1 MKLAS
6 INPRYRNLQLVDLLG
21 IGLRAPIIF
30 TLLAIGIVGCS
41 SEDRSAEVSSSVDR
55 DGDLSNPPLD
65 PPYLTDLKEGSDEG
79 VAMRFGEPGQ
89 AKTEQDQGN
98 AQDEDPGKT
107 AASNQSDAQ
116 VVADDPATGS
126 SAASTVVDENVGP
139 NKGIIGP
146 EDYKTWAAPDLTLVV
161 TGQQHGYIE
170 PCGCTG
176 LDRQKGGVA
185 RRFTLMKQLRELG
198 WTLMPLDAGNLV
210 RRFGRQAEVKLQ
222 QSVKALKLMGYDA
235 VGFGSDDLRL
245 GVGELL
251 AVAAAEDT
259 PEDTLYA
266 SGNVVVI
273 DPSLMLQSKVVE
285 KGGLK
290 IGVTSILDEKSM
302 EVKPGGDLGIEPAV
316 ESTRKVLA
324 ELNQSKPDFRV
335 LMFFGK
341 EDAARDLA
349 RAVPG
354 FDLIVVGGGGGEP
367 TYQAEQ
373 IEGTETRM
381 ILTGNKAMYAGL
393 VGLYAKG
400 ELKYARVPLTHE
412 FEDAP
417 EMRQLMKEYQEQLKD
432 IGLEGL
438 GLKPIRHS
446 SGEQFV
452 GSEACGKCHTTA
464 YDIWQ
469 GTPHAEATEHIVKPP
484 AERGDVARHFDPECI
499 SCHVTG
505 WNAQEYYPYVSGYL
519 SLDKSPHLTG
529 NGCENC
535 HGPGAGHAAAE
546 AEGATVTDEVKM
558 QLRDLMKLPL
568 SKARDKCMTCH
579 DLDNSPDFHED
590 GAFEDIY
597 WPEVEHYGKD

>member
-6 INPRYRNLQLVDLLG
+6 LRKHRHNLQLVDSLING
-21 IGLRAPIIF
+21 GRVPIIAA
-30 TLLAIGIVGCS
+30 LLAIAVLGCS
-41 SEDRSAEVSSSVDR
+41 SGEPSAGLSSSLDP

-65 PPYLTDLKEGSDEG
+65 PPYLTDLTEGSDEG
-79 VAMRFGEPGQ
+79 VAMRFG
-89 AKTEQDQGN
+89 DQG
-98 AQDEDPGKT
+98 ATERGKDRSRVS
-107 AASNQSDAQ
+107 AESQSDVQA
-116 VVADDPATGS
+116 AATNATS
-126 SAASTVVDENVGP
+126 KSPASTSGDESS
-139 NKGIIGP
+139 KSTQGIIGP
-146 EDYKTWAAPDLTLVV
+146 EDYKTWAVPDLTLVV

-198 WTLMPLDAGNLV
+198 WTLMPVDAGNLV

-259 PEDTLYA
+259 PENTLYT

-290 IGVTSILDEKSM
+290 IGVTSILDEQSM
-302 EVKPGGDLGIEPAV
+302 EVKPGGDLEIEPAV
-316 ESTRKVLA
+316 DSARKLLA
-324 ELNQSKPDFRV
+324 DLNGANPDFKV

-393 VGLYAKG
+393 VGLYSRG

-417 EMRQLMKEYQEQLKD
+417 EMRQLMAEYQEQLKD

-452 GSEACGKCHTTA
+452 GTEACGKCHTTA

-469 GTPHAEATEHIVKPP
+469 GTPHAEATQHIVSPP

-519 SLDKSPHLTG
+519 SLDKTPHLTG

-535 HGPGAGHAAAE
+535 HGPGASHAAAE
-546 AEGATVTDEVKM
+546 AEGSTVTDEVKM
-558 QLRDLMKLPL
+558 QLRDSMKLPL

-579 DLDNSPDFHED
+579 DLDNSPDFHEE

>member
-1 MKLAS
+1 MESLNLAQRS
-6 INPRYRNLQLVDLLG
+6 VLLA
-21 IGLRAPIIF
+21 IA
-30 TLLAIGIVGCS
+30 LLAIGLQGCS
-41 SEDRSAEVSSSVDR
+41 KDDRFSARSSELEG
-55 DGDLSNPPLD
+55 DGDLSNPPLT
-65 PPYLTDLKEGSDEG
+65 PPYLTDLKEGEAEG
-79 VAMRFGEPGQ
+79 VAMRFGE
-89 AKTEQDQGN
+89 A
-98 AQDEDPGKT
+98 AAGK
-107 AASNQSDAQ
+107 AA
-116 VVADDPATGS
+116 PTGS
-126 SAASTVVDENVGP
+126 SPTDSSPTDSDASDSEVVATTPTGKASDAEQVAGDKAASTD
-139 NKGIIGP
+139 GIIGP
-146 EDYKTWAAPDLTLVV
+146 EDYKTWTPPNLTLVV

-185 RRFTLMKQLRELG
+185 RRFTLMKQLRDLG

-251 AVAAAEDT
+251 AVAAAEDK

-285 KGGLK
+285 KGGMRV
-290 IGVTSILDEKSM
+290 GVTSILDEDSM
-302 EVKPGGDLGIEPAV
+302 EVKAGGDLGIEPAI

-324 ELNQSKPDFRV
+324 ELNESNPDFKV

-341 EDAARDLA
+341 EDSARELA

-373 IEGTETRM
+373 IEGTQTRM

-393 VGLYAKG
+393 VGLYPKG

-417 EMRQLMKEYQEQLKD
+417 EMRQLMREYQDQLKD

-446 SGEQFV
+446 SGEQFA
-452 GSEACGKCHTTA
+452 GTEACGKCHTTA

-469 GTPHAEATEHIVKPP
+469 GTPHAEATDHIVSPP

-519 SLDKSPHLTG
+519 SLEKTPHLTG

-535 HGPGAGHAAAE
+535 HGPGASHAAAE
-546 AEGATVTDEVKM
+546 AEGSTVSDAIKL
-558 QLRDLMKLPL
+558 QLRDSMKLPL

>member
-6 INPRYRNLQLVDLLG
+6 LNPRRWNLRLVASLG
-21 IGLRAPIIF
+21 VRLRLAVPVA
-30 TLLAIGIVGCS
+30 LLAISVLGCS
-41 SEDRSAEVSSSVDR
+41 SENRSADVSSSVDL
-55 DGDLSNPPLD
+55 DADLSTPPLD
-65 PPYLTDLKEGSDEG
+65 PPYLTDLDEDGDEG
-79 VAMRFGEPGQ
+79 VSMRFGDPSKPRSQ
-89 AKTEQDQGN
+89 ADQDQGSAEN
-98 AQDEDPGKT
+98 QADATAVAEDT
-107 AASNQSDAQ
+107 AGGAAA
-116 VVADDPATGS
+116 VANEGDGS
-126 SAASTVVDENVGP
+126 PDTIKS
-139 NKGIIGP
+139 IIGP
-146 EDYKTWAAPDLTLVV
+146 EDYKTWDAPDLTLVV

-185 RRFTLMKQLRELG
+185 RRFTLIKQLRELG

-259 PEDTLYA
+259 PENTLYA

-273 DPSLMLQSKVVE
+273 DPSLMLHSKVVE

-290 IGVTSILDEKSM
+290 IGVTSILDEESM
-302 EVKPGGDLGIEPAV
+302 EVEPGGDLGIEPAV

-324 ELNQSKPDFRV
+324 ELNESKPDFKV

-349 RAVPG
+349 KAVPG

-367 TYQAEQ
+367 TYQAEK

-393 VGLYAKG
+393 VGLYSKGSRG

-417 EMRQLMKEYQEQLKD
+417 EMRQLMREYQEQLKD

-452 GSEACGKCHTTA
+452 GTEACGKCHTTA

-469 GTPHAEATEHIVKPP
+469 GTPHAEATDHIVSPP

-519 SLDKSPHLTG
+519 SLDKTPHLTG

-535 HGPGAGHAAAE
+535 HGPGASHAAAE
-546 AEGATVTDEVKM
+546 AEGSTVTDEVKM
-558 QLRDLMKLPL
+558 QLRDSMKLPL

>member
-6 INPRYRNLQLVDLLG
+6 LPACGRNLKLKDSLNLVRMSCLSAG
-21 IGLRAPIIF
+21 IA
-30 TLLAIGIVGCS
+30 LLAIAVAGCS
-41 SEDRSAEVSSSVDR
+41 SEERNAAGSSLRDRE
-55 DGDLSNPPLD
+55 GDLRNLPLE
-65 PPYLTDLKEGSDEG
+65 PPYLTDLKEGNNQG
-79 VAMRFGEPGQ
+79 VQMRLGEPGSQGAAGGQ
-89 AKTEQDQGN
+89 AEDQTPD
-98 AQDEDPGKT
+98 AL
-107 AASNQSDAQ
+107 ASG
-116 VVADDPATGS
+116 TGS
-126 SAASTVVDENVGP
+126 TTGGSATEESAGDGAGAT
-139 NKGIIGP
+139 KGIIGP
-146 EDYKTWAAPDLTLVV
+146 EDYKTWDAPVLTLVV

-185 RRFTLMKQLRELG
+185 RRFTLMKQLRDRG

-235 VGFGSDDLRL
+235 VGFGTDDLRL

-251 AVAAAEDT
+251 AVAAAEDS

-285 KGGLK
+285 KGGMK
-290 IGVTSILDEKSM
+290 VGVTSILDDKAM
-302 EVKPGGDLGIEPAV
+302 EVKVGGDLGIEPVV

-324 ELNQSKPDFRV
+324 ELNEANPDFKV

-341 EDAARDLA
+341 EEAARELA
-349 RAVPG
+349 KAVPG

-367 TYQAEQ
+367 TYQAEL
-373 IEGTETRM
+373 IKGTKTRM

-393 VGLYAKG
+393 VGLYDNG
-400 ELKYARVPLTHE
+400 DLKYARVPLTHE

-417 EMRQLMKEYQEQLKD
+417 EMRQLMREYQEQLKD

-446 SGEQFV
+446 SGEKFV
-452 GSEACGKCHTTA
+452 GTEACGKCHTTA

-469 GTPHAEATEHIVKPP
+469 GTPHAEATDHIVSPP

-505 WNAQEYYPYVSGYL
+505 WNPQEYYPYVSGYL
-519 SLDKSPHLTG
+519 SLDTTAHLTG

-535 HGPGAGHAAAE
+535 HGPGASHAAAE
-546 AEGATVTDEVKM
+546 AEGSTVSEDVKL
-558 QLRDLMKLPL
+558 QLRESMKLPL
-568 SKARDKCMTCH
+568 SKARDKCMECH
-579 DLDNSPDFHED
+579 DLDNSPDFHEE

>member
-6 INPRYRNLQLVDLLG
+6 LRKHRHNLQLVDSLING
-21 IGLRAPIIF
+21 GRVPIIAA
-30 TLLAIGIVGCS
+30 LLAIAVLGCS
-41 SEDRSAEVSSSVDR
+41 SGEPSAGLSSSLDP

-65 PPYLTDLKEGSDEG
+65 PPYLTDLTEGSDEG
-79 VAMRFGEPGQ
+79 VAMRFG
-89 AKTEQDQGN
+89 DQG
-98 AQDEDPGKT
+98 ATERGKDRSRVS
-107 AASNQSDAQ
+107 AESQSDVQA
-116 VVADDPATGS
+116 AATNATAKS
-126 SAASTVVDENVGP
+126 PASTSWDESS
-139 NKGIIGP
+139 KSTQGIISP
-146 EDYKTWAAPDLTLVV
+146 EDYKTWAVPDLTLVV

-198 WTLMPLDAGNLV
+198 WTLMPVDAGNLV

-259 PEDTLYA
+259 PENTLYT

-290 IGVTSILDEKSM
+290 IGVTSILDEQSM
-302 EVKPGGDLGIEPAV
+302 EVKPGGDLEIEPAV
-316 ESTRKVLA
+316 DSARKLLA
-324 ELNQSKPDFRV
+324 DLNGANPDFKV

-393 VGLYAKG
+393 VGLYSRG

-417 EMRQLMKEYQEQLKD
+417 EMRQLMAEYQEQLKD

-452 GSEACGKCHTTA
+452 GTEACGKCHTTA

-469 GTPHAEATEHIVKPP
+469 GTPHAEATQHIVSPP

-519 SLDKSPHLTG
+519 SLDKTPHLTG

-535 HGPGAGHAAAE
+535 HGPGASHAAAE
-546 AEGATVTDEVKM
+546 AEGSTVTDEVKM
-558 QLRDLMKLPL
+558 QLRDSMKLPL

-579 DLDNSPDFHED
+579 DLDNSPDFHEE

>member
-1 MKLAS
+1 MKFAS
-6 INPRYRNLQLVDLLG
+6 LTSHSRSLL
-21 IGLRAPIIF
+21 LESLKVAF
-30 TLLAIGIVGCS
+30 SALLATCVLGCS
-41 SEDRSAEVSSSVDR
+41 SEERSVETPSQLGSE
-55 DGDLSNPPLD
+55 GDLSNPPLK
-65 PPYLTDLKEGSDEG
+65 PPYLTDLVEGKDEG
-79 VAMRFGEPGQ
+79 VAMRFGE
-89 AKTEQDQGN
+89 QGESG
-98 AQDEDPGKT
+98 AET
-107 AASNQSDAQ
+107 AADQIASADQENTSKAPA
-116 VVADDPATGS
+116 VADEPTDGAG
-126 SAASTVVDENVGP
+126 
-139 NKGIIGP
+139 GILGP
-146 EDYKTWAAPDLTLVV
+146 EDYKTWARPDLTLVV

-185 RRFTLMKQLRELG
+185 RRLTLIKQLRELG

-259 PEDTLYA
+259 PEETLYV

-285 KGGLK
+285 KGGMK
-290 IGVTSILDEKSM
+290 IGLTSILDEKTM
-302 EVKPGGDLGIEPAV
+302 DVKPGGDLGIEPMI

-324 ELNQSKPDFRV
+324 ELEQSAPDFKV

-341 EDAARDLA
+341 EDAARELA

-373 IEGTETRM
+373 IQGTETRM

-393 VGLYAKG
+393 VGLYSEG
-400 ELKYARVPLTHE
+400 TLKYARVPLTHE

-452 GSEACGKCHTTA
+452 CTEACGKCHTTA

-469 GTPHAEATEHIVKPP
+469 GTPHAEATEHIVRPP

-519 SLDKSPHLTG
+519 SLDKTPHLTG

-535 HGPGAGHAAAE
+535 HGPGASHAAAE
-546 AEGATVTDEVKM
+546 AEGSSVADEVKL
-558 QLRDLMKLPL
+558 QLRNSMKLPL

>member
-6 INPRYRNLQLVDLLG
+6 LRKHRHNLQLLDSLINGGRV
-21 IGLRAPIIF
+21 PIIAA
-30 TLLAIGIVGCS
+30 LLAIAVLGCS
-41 SEDRSAEVSSSVDR
+41 SGEPSAGLSSSLDP

-65 PPYLTDLKEGSDEG
+65 PPYLTDLTEGSDEG
-79 VAMRFGEPGQ
+79 VAMRFG
-89 AKTEQDQGN
+89 DQG
-98 AQDEDPGKT
+98 ATERGKDRSRVS
-107 AASNQSDAQ
+107 AESQSDVQA
-116 VVADDPATGS
+116 AATNATS
-126 SAASTVVDENVGP
+126 KSPASTSGDESS
-139 NKGIIGP
+139 KSTQGIIGP
-146 EDYKTWAAPDLTLVV
+146 EDYKTWAVPDLTLVV

-198 WTLMPLDAGNLV
+198 WTLMPVDAGNLV

-259 PEDTLYA
+259 PENTLYT

-290 IGVTSILDEKSM
+290 IGVTSILDEQSM
-302 EVKPGGDLGIEPAV
+302 EVKPGGDLEIEPAV
-316 ESTRKVLA
+316 DSARKLLA
-324 ELNQSKPDFRV
+324 DLNGANPDFKV

-393 VGLYAKG
+393 VGLYSRG

-417 EMRQLMKEYQEQLKD
+417 EMRQLMAEYQEQLKD

-452 GSEACGKCHTTA
+452 GTEACGKCHTTA

-469 GTPHAEATEHIVKPP
+469 GTPHAEATQHIVSPP

-519 SLDKSPHLTG
+519 SLDKTPHLTG

-535 HGPGAGHAAAE
+535 HGPGASHAAAE
-546 AEGATVTDEVKM
+546 AEGSTVTDEVKM
-558 QLRDLMKLPL
+558 QLRDSMKLPL

-579 DLDNSPDFHED
+579 DLDNSPDFHEE

>member
-6 INPRYRNLQLVDLLG
+6 LRKHRHNLQLVDSLING
-21 IGLRAPIIF
+21 GRVPIIAA
-30 TLLAIGIVGCS
+30 LLAIAVLGCS
-41 SEDRSAEVSSSVDR
+41 SGEPSAGLSSSLDP

-65 PPYLTDLKEGSDEG
+65 PPYLTDLTEGSDEG
-79 VAMRFGEPGQ
+79 VAMRFG
-89 AKTEQDQGN
+89 DQG
-98 AQDEDPGKT
+98 ATERPKDRSKVSAE
-107 AASNQSDAQ
+107 SQSDVQA
-116 VVADDPATGS
+116 AATNATAKS
-126 SAASTVVDENVGP
+126 PASTSGDESS
-139 NKGIIGP
+139 KSTQGIIGP
-146 EDYKTWAAPDLTLVV
+146 EDYKTWAVPDLTLVV

-198 WTLMPLDAGNLV
+198 WTLMPVDAGNLV

-259 PEDTLYA
+259 PENTLYT

-290 IGVTSILDEKSM
+290 IGVTSILDEQSM
-302 EVKPGGDLGIEPAV
+302 EVKPGGDLEIEPAV
-316 ESTRKVLA
+316 DSARKLLA
-324 ELNQSKPDFRV
+324 DLNGANPDFKV

-393 VGLYAKG
+393 VGLYSRG

-417 EMRQLMKEYQEQLKD
+417 EMRQLMAEYQEQLKD

-452 GSEACGKCHTTA
+452 GTEACGKCHTTA

-469 GTPHAEATEHIVKPP
+469 GTPHAEATQHIVSPP

-519 SLDKSPHLTG
+519 SLDKTPHLTG

-535 HGPGAGHAAAE
+535 HGPGASHAAAE
-546 AEGATVTDEVKM
+546 AEGSTVTDEVKM
-558 QLRDLMKLPL
+558 QLRDSMKLPL

-579 DLDNSPDFHED
+579 DLDNSPDFHEE

>member
-1 MKLAS
+1 MGS
-6 INPRYRNLQLVDLLG
+6 DSDLTDP
-21 IGLRAPIIF
+21 PI
-30 TLLAIGIVGCS
+30 S
-41 SEDRSAEVSSSVDR
+41 
-55 DGDLSNPPLD
+55 
-65 PPYLTDLKEGSDEG
+65 PPYLTDVQPGEDPSI
-79 VAMRFGEPGQ
+79 AMRFGETGSAGEPRSTTGGTP
-89 AKTEQDQGN
+89 AVSE
-98 AQDEDPGKT
+98 T
-107 AASNQSDAQ
+107 AGSNQSGTK
-116 VVADDPATGS
+116 DD
-126 SAASTVVDENVGP
+126 
-139 NKGIIGP
+139 IIGP
-146 EDYKTWAAPDLTLVV
+146 EDYKSWAKPDLTLVV

-185 RRFTLMKQLRELG
+185 RRFTLMKQLRDQG
-198 WTLMPLDAGNLV
+198 WNLLPLDAGNLV

-235 VGFGSDDLRL
+235 VGFGRDDLRL

-251 AVAAAEDT
+251 AVAAAEAS
-259 PEDTLYA
+259 PEETLYV

-273 DPSLMLQSKVVE
+273 DSSLMLQSKVVE
-285 KGGLK
+285 KGGMK
-290 IGVTSILDEKSM
+290 VGITSILDEKSL
-302 EVKPGGDLGIEPAV
+302 EVKAGGDLGVEPVVDSA
-316 ESTRKVLA
+316 KKALA
-324 ELNQSKPDFRV
+324 ELDALTPDFKV
-335 LMFFGK
+335 LLFFGQ
-341 EDAARDLA
+341 EDDASELA

-354 FDLIVVGGGGGEP
+354 FDLMVVAGGGGEP
-367 TYQAEQ
+367 TYQAEL
-373 IEGTETRM
+373 IEGTKTRM
-381 ILTGNKAMYAGL
+381 VLTGNKAMYAGL
-393 VGLYAKG
+393 VGLYAN
-400 ELKYARVPLTHE
+400 EPLKYARVPLTHE

-417 EMRQLMKEYQEQLKD
+417 EMRQLMREYQEQLKD

-452 GSEACGKCHTTA
+452 GTEACGKCHTTA

-469 GTPHAEATEHIVKPP
+469 GTPHAEATEHIVHPP

-519 SLDKSPHLTG
+519 SLEKTPHLTG

-535 HGPGAGHAAAE
+535 HGPGARHAAAE
-546 AEGATVTDEVKM
+546 AEGSNVTDDLRQ
-558 QLRDLMKLPL
+558 QLRDSMKLPL

-579 DLDNSPDFHED
+579 DLDNSPDFHD
-590 GAFEDIY
+590 DDAFEDIY

>member
-6 INPRYRNLQLVDLLG
+6 LNPRCRNLQLVDLLA
-21 IGLRAPIIF
+21 IGLRGPILIA
-30 TLLAIGIVGCS
+30 LLSIGVSGCS
-41 SEDRSAEVSSSVDR
+41 SEDRAEDISPAIGR
-55 DGDLSNPPLD
+55 DGGLSDPPLD

-79 VAMRFGEPGQ
+79 VAMRFGDPGQ
-89 AKTEQDQGN
+89 AKPAQDQRN
-98 AQDEDPGKT
+98 PQDIGT
-107 AASNQSDAQ
+107 AAAVSESD
-116 VVADDPATGS
+116 VP
-126 SAASTVVDENVGP
+126 AASTLVDDDAASG
-139 NKGIIGP
+139 KGIIGP
-146 EDYKTWAAPDLTLVV
+146 EDYKTWTAPDLTLVV

-259 PEDTLYA
+259 PQETLYA

-302 EVKPGGDLGIEPAV
+302 EVEPGGDLGIEPAV

-324 ELNQSKPDFRV
+324 ELNQANPDFKV

-341 EDAARDLA
+341 EDAARELA
-349 RAVPG
+349 KAVPG
-354 FDLIVVGGGGGEP
+354 FDLIVVGGDGGEP

-393 VGLYAKG
+393 VGLYSKG

-484 AERGDVARHFDPECI
+484 AERGDIARHFDPECI

-519 SLDKSPHLTG
+519 SLQKSPHLTG

-535 HGPGAGHAAAE
+535 HGPGASHAAAE
-546 AEGATVTDEVKM
+546 AEGANFTEEMKL
-558 QLRDLMKLPL
+558 QLRESMKLPL

-590 GAFEDIY
+590 DAFEDIY

>member
-1 MKLAS
+1 MKLVTR
-6 INPRYRNLQLVDLLG
+6 NPGRQNLRLVDSLFSG
-21 IGLRAPIIF
+21 VRIPTIVA
-30 TLLAIGIVGCS
+30 LLAIGVLGCS
-41 SEDRSAEVSSSVDR
+41 SEETSVVSSSAVDP
-55 DGDLSNPPLD
+55 DGNLSNPPLD

-79 VAMRFGEPGQ
+79 VAMRFSESGEGTF
-89 AKTEQDQGN
+89 ARDQS
-98 AQDEDPGKT
+98 K
-107 AASNQSDAQ
+107 ASAENKRDAQ
-116 VVADDPATGS
+116 VIATDTTGDS
-126 SAASTVVDENVGP
+126 SNSTEGDESSKP
-139 NKGIIGP
+139 SQGIIGP

-259 PEDTLYA
+259 PESTLYA

-273 DPSLMLQSKVVE
+273 DPSLMLKSKVVE

-290 IGVTSILDEKSM
+290 IGVTSILDEESM
-302 EVKPGGDLGIEPAV
+302 EAKPGGDLGIEPAV
-316 ESTRKVLA
+316 ESAREVLA
-324 ELNQSKPDFRV
+324 DLNEANPDFKV

-381 ILTGNKAMYAGL
+381 VLTGNKAMYAGL
-393 VGLYAKG
+393 VGLYARG

-417 EMRQLMKEYQEQLKD
+417 EMRQLMKEYQEQLQD

-452 GSEACGKCHTTA
+452 GTEACGKCHTTA

-469 GTPHAEATEHIVKPP
+469 GTPHAEATEHIVSPP

-505 WNAQEYYPYVSGYL
+505 WNAQEYYPYVSGYF
-519 SLDKSPHLTG
+519 SLDKTPHLTG

-535 HGPGAGHAAAE
+535 HGPGASHAAAE
-546 AEGATVTDEVKM
+546 AEGSTVTDEVKM

>member
-1 MKLAS
+1 MALA
-6 INPRYRNLQLVDLLG
+6 
-21 IGLRAPIIF
+21 
-30 TLLAIGIVGCS
+30 LLATGILGCS

-55 DGDLSNPPLD
+55 GGDLSNPPLD
-65 PPYLTDLKEGSDEG
+65 PPYLTDLKEGSDDG
-79 VAMRFGEPGQ
+79 VAMRFGEPR
-89 AKTEQDQGN
+89 QGKPAEAQGDN
-98 AQDEDPGKT
+98 APPVH
-107 AASNQSDAQ
+107 QSDSHAAAG
-116 VVADDPATGS
+116 VATGS
-126 SAASTVVDENVGP
+126 PGASTASDESAESP
-139 NKGIIGP
+139 KGIIGP

-185 RRFTLMKQLRELG
+185 RRFTLIKQLRELG

-251 AVAAAEDT
+251 AVAAAEDS
-259 PEDTLYA
+259 PENTLYA

-324 ELNQSKPDFRV
+324 ELNLAKPDFKV

-393 VGLYAKG
+393 VGLYSKG

-519 SLDKSPHLTG
+519 SLEKSPHLTG

-535 HGPGAGHAAAE
+535 HGPGASHAAAE
-546 AEGATVTDEVKM
+546 AEGSTITDELKL
-558 QLRDLMKLPL
+558 QLRDSMKLPL

>member
-6 INPRYRNLQLVDLLG
+6 LFSCGQRSQPSESIKAALLVLIAMCVIGCSPENRTADQSGG
-21 IGLRAPIIF
+21 IGTGSDLTDPPI
-30 TLLAIGIVGCS
+30 A
-41 SEDRSAEVSSSVDR
+41 
-55 DGDLSNPPLD
+55 
-65 PPYLTDLKEGSDEG
+65 PPYLTDLQQGEDQG
-79 VAMRFGEPGQ
+79 VAMRFGETDASGGGTQVQ
-89 AKTEQDQGN
+89 AGSSQQESGATAGT
-98 AQDEDPGKT
+98 GKQ
-107 AASNQSDAQ
+107 AASESEDGDQPDGK
-116 VVADDPATGS
+116 DDG
-126 SAASTVVDENVGP
+126 VF
-139 NKGIIGP
+139 GP
-146 EDYKTWAAPDLTLVV
+146 EDYKTWAKPDLTLVV

-185 RRFTLMKQLRELG
+185 RRFTLIKQLRAEG
-198 WTLMPLDAGNLV
+198 WALLPLDAGNLV

-222 QSVKALKLMGYDA
+222 QSVKALKVMGYDA
-235 VGFGSDDLRL
+235 VGFGRDDLRL

-251 AVAAAEDT
+251 AVAAAEDS
-259 PEDTLYA
+259 PEETLYV

-285 KGGLK
+285 KGGMK
-290 IGVTSILDEKSM
+290 IGVTSVLDEKSL
-302 EVKPGGDLGIEPAV
+302 EVNAGGDLIIEPTVDSAQ
-316 ESTRKVLA
+316 KVLA
-324 ELNQSKPDFRV
+324 ELNESTPDFKV

-341 EDAARDLA
+341 EDDARELA

-354 FDLIVVGGGGGEP
+354 FDLMIVAGGGGEP

-373 IEGTETRM
+373 IEGTKTQM
-381 ILTGNKAMYAGL
+381 VVTGNKAMYAGL
-393 VGLYAKG
+393 VGLYAG
-400 ELKYARVPLTHE
+400 EPLKYARVPLTHE

-417 EMRQLMKEYQEQLKD
+417 EMRQLMKEYQDQLKD

-452 GSEACGKCHTTA
+452 GTEACGKCHTTA

-469 GTPHAEATEHIVKPP
+469 GTPHAEATEHIVHPP

-505 WNAQEYYPYVSGYL
+505 WNAQDYYPYLSGYL
-519 SLDKSPHLTG
+519 SLEKTPHLTG

-535 HGPGAGHAAAE
+535 HGPGASHAAAE
-546 AEGATVTDEVKM
+546 AEGSSVTDEVRQ
-558 QLRDLMKLPL
+558 QLRDSMKLPL

-590 GAFEDIY
+590 DAFEDIY

>member
-6 INPRYRNLQLVDLLG
+6 LRKHRHNLQLVDSLING
-21 IGLRAPIIF
+21 GRVPIIAA
-30 TLLAIGIVGCS
+30 LLAIAVLGCS
-41 SEDRSAEVSSSVDR
+41 SGEPSAGLSSSLDP

-65 PPYLTDLKEGSDEG
+65 PPYLTDLTEGSDEG
-79 VAMRFGEPGQ
+79 VAMRFG
-89 AKTEQDQGN
+89 DQG
-98 AQDEDPGKT
+98 ATERAKDRSKVSAE
-107 AASNQSDAQ
+107 SQSDVQA
-116 VVADDPATGS
+116 AATNATS
-126 SAASTVVDENVGP
+126 KSPASTSGDESS
-139 NKGIIGP
+139 KSTQGIIGP
-146 EDYKTWAAPDLTLVV
+146 EDYKTWAVPDLTLVV

-198 WTLMPLDAGNLV
+198 WTLMPVDAGNLV

-259 PEDTLYA
+259 PENTLYT

-290 IGVTSILDEKSM
+290 IGVTSILDEQSM
-302 EVKPGGDLGIEPAV
+302 EVKPGGDLEIEPAV
-316 ESTRKVLA
+316 DSARKLLA
-324 ELNQSKPDFRV
+324 DLNGANPDFKV

-393 VGLYAKG
+393 VGLYSRG

-417 EMRQLMKEYQEQLKD
+417 EMRQLMAEYQEQLKD

-452 GSEACGKCHTTA
+452 GTEACGKCHTTA

-469 GTPHAEATEHIVKPP
+469 GTPHAEATQHIVSPP

-519 SLDKSPHLTG
+519 SLDKTPHLTG

-535 HGPGAGHAAAE
+535 HGPGASHAAAE
-546 AEGATVTDEVKM
+546 AEGSTVTDEVKM
-558 QLRDLMKLPL
+558 QLRDSMKLPL

-579 DLDNSPDFHED
+579 DLDNSPDFHEE

>member
-6 INPRYRNLQLVDLLG
+6 LRKHRHNLQLVDSLING
-21 IGLRAPIIF
+21 GRVPIIAA
-30 TLLAIGIVGCS
+30 LLAIAVLGCS
-41 SEDRSAEVSSSVDR
+41 SGEPSAGLSSSIDP

-65 PPYLTDLKEGSDEG
+65 PPYLTDLTEGSDEG
-79 VAMRFGEPGQ
+79 VAMRFG
-89 AKTEQDQGN
+89 DQG
-98 AQDEDPGKT
+98 ATERGKDRSRVS
-107 AASNQSDAQ
+107 AESQSDVQA
-116 VVADDPATGS
+116 AATNATS
-126 SAASTVVDENVGP
+126 KSPASTSGDESS
-139 NKGIIGP
+139 KSTQGIIGP
-146 EDYKTWAAPDLTLVV
+146 EDYKTWAVPDLTLVV

-198 WTLMPLDAGNLV
+198 WTLMPVDAGNLV

-259 PEDTLYA
+259 PENTLYT

-290 IGVTSILDEKSM
+290 IGVTSILDEQSM
-302 EVKPGGDLGIEPAV
+302 EVKPGGDLEIEPAV
-316 ESTRKVLA
+316 DSARKLLA
-324 ELNQSKPDFRV
+324 DLNGANPDFKV

-393 VGLYAKG
+393 VGLYSRG

-417 EMRQLMKEYQEQLKD
+417 EMRQLMAEYQEQLKD

-452 GSEACGKCHTTA
+452 GTEACGKCHTTA

-469 GTPHAEATEHIVKPP
+469 GTPHAEATQHIVSPP

-519 SLDKSPHLTG
+519 SLDKTPHLTG

-535 HGPGAGHAAAE
+535 HGPGASHAAAE
-546 AEGATVTDEVKM
+546 AEGSTVTDEVKM
-558 QLRDLMKLPL
+558 QLRDSMKLPL

-579 DLDNSPDFHED
+579 DLDNSPDFHEE

>member
-6 INPRYRNLQLVDLLG
+6 LRKHRHNLQLVDSLING
-21 IGLRAPIIF
+21 GRVPIIAA
-30 TLLAIGIVGCS
+30 LLAIAVLGCS
-41 SEDRSAEVSSSVDR
+41 SGEPSAGLSSSLDP

-65 PPYLTDLKEGSDEG
+65 PPYLTDLTEGSDEG
-79 VAMRFGEPGQ
+79 VAMRFG
-89 AKTEQDQGN
+89 DQG
-98 AQDEDPGKT
+98 ATERAKDRSKVSAE
-107 AASNQSDAQ
+107 SQSDVQA
-116 VVADDPATGS
+116 AATNATAKS
-126 SAASTVVDENVGP
+126 PASTSGDESS
-139 NKGIIGP
+139 KSTQGIIGP
-146 EDYKTWAAPDLTLVV
+146 EDYKTWAVPDLTLVV

-198 WTLMPLDAGNLV
+198 WTLMPVDAGNLV

-259 PEDTLYA
+259 PENTLYT

-290 IGVTSILDEKSM
+290 IGVTSILDEQSM
-302 EVKPGGDLGIEPAV
+302 EVKPGGDLEIEPAV
-316 ESTRKVLA
+316 DSARKLLA
-324 ELNQSKPDFRV
+324 DLNGANPDFKV

-393 VGLYAKG
+393 VGLYSRG

-417 EMRQLMKEYQEQLKD
+417 EMRQLMAEYQEQLKD

-452 GSEACGKCHTTA
+452 GTEACGKCHTTA

-469 GTPHAEATEHIVKPP
+469 GTPHAEATQHIVSPP

-519 SLDKSPHLTG
+519 SLDKTPHLTG

-535 HGPGAGHAAAE
+535 HGPGASHAAAE
-546 AEGATVTDEVKM
+546 AEGSTVTDEVKM
-558 QLRDLMKLPL
+558 QLRDSMKLPL

-579 DLDNSPDFHED
+579 DLDNSPDFHEE

>member
-6 INPRYRNLQLVDLLG
+6 LPACGRNLKLKDSLNLVRMSCLSAG
-21 IGLRAPIIF
+21 IA
-30 TLLAIGIVGCS
+30 LLAIAVAGCS
-41 SEDRSAEVSSSVDR
+41 SEERNAGGSSLRDRE
-55 DGDLSNPPLD
+55 GDLRNPPLE
-65 PPYLTDLKEGSDEG
+65 PPYLTDLKEGNNQG
-79 VAMRFGEPGQ
+79 VQMRLGEPGSQGAAGGQ
-89 AKTEQDQGN
+89 AEDQTPD
-98 AQDEDPGKT
+98 AL
-107 AASNQSDAQ
+107 ASG
-116 VVADDPATGS
+116 TGS
-126 SAASTVVDENVGP
+126 TTGGSATEESAGDGAGAT
-139 NKGIIGP
+139 KGIIGP
-146 EDYKTWAAPDLTLVV
+146 EDYKTWDAPVLTLVV

-185 RRFTLMKQLRELG
+185 RRFTLMKQLRDRG

-235 VGFGSDDLRL
+235 VGFGTDDLRL

-251 AVAAAEDT
+251 AVAAAEDS

-285 KGGLK
+285 KGGMK
-290 IGVTSILDEKSM
+290 VGVTSILDDKAM
-302 EVKPGGDLGIEPAV
+302 EVKVGGDLGIEPVV

-324 ELNQSKPDFRV
+324 ELNEANPDFKV

-341 EDAARDLA
+341 EDAARELA
-349 RAVPG
+349 KAVPG

-367 TYQAEQ
+367 TYQAEL
-373 IEGTETRM
+373 IKGTKTRM

-393 VGLYAKG
+393 VGLYDNG
-400 ELKYARVPLTHE
+400 DLKYARVPLTHE

-417 EMRQLMKEYQEQLKD
+417 EMRQLMREYQEQLKD

-446 SGEQFV
+446 SGEKFV
-452 GSEACGKCHTTA
+452 GTEACGKCHTTA

-469 GTPHAEATEHIVKPP
+469 GTPHAEATDHIVSPP

-505 WNAQEYYPYVSGYL
+505 WNPQEYYPYVSGYL
-519 SLDKSPHLTG
+519 SLDTTAHLTG

-535 HGPGAGHAAAE
+535 HGPGASHAAAE
-546 AEGATVTDEVKM
+546 AEGSTVSEDVKL
-558 QLRDLMKLPL
+558 QLRESMKLPL
-568 SKARDKCMTCH
+568 SKARDKCMECH
-579 DLDNSPDFHED
+579 DLDNSPDFHEE

>member
-1 MKLAS
+1 MKLAFLFS
-6 INPRYRNLQLVDLLG
+6 CGRRWQL
-21 IGLRAPIIF
+21 RKSTHA
-30 TLLAIGIVGCS
+30 TLVALIAICAVGCS
-41 SEDRSAEVSSSVDR
+41 SENRTADQAPGMGGDSDLTDPRMTPPSLTDVQPGEDRSI
-55 DGDLSNPPLD
+55 
-65 PPYLTDLKEGSDEG
+65 
-79 VAMRFGEPGQ
+79 AMRFGE
-89 AKTEQDQGN
+89 
-98 AQDEDPGKT
+98 
-107 AASNQSDAQ
+107 
-116 VVADDPATGS
+116 TGS
-126 SAASTVVDENVGP
+126 AEGESSSTTGGGTPAVSDTAGSDQSEA
-139 NKGIIGP
+139 KDDIFGP
-146 EDYKTWAAPDLTLVV
+146 EDYKTWAKPDLTLVV

-185 RRFTLMKQLRELG
+185 RRFTLMKQLRDQG
-198 WTLMPLDAGNLV
+198 WNLLPLDAGNLV

-235 VGFGSDDLRL
+235 VGFGRDDVRL

-251 AVAAAEDT
+251 AVAAAEAS
-259 PEDTLYA
+259 PEETLYV

-273 DPSLMLQSKVVE
+273 DASLMLQSKVVE
-285 KGGLK
+285 KGGMK
-290 IGVTSILDEKSM
+290 VGVTSILDEKSL
-302 EVKPGGDLGIEPAV
+302 EVKAGGDLGIEPVVDSA
-316 ESTRKVLA
+316 KKALA
-324 ELNQSKPDFRV
+324 ELKELTPDFKV
-335 LMFFGK
+335 LMFFGE
-341 EDAARDLA
+341 EDDAGELA

-354 FDLIVVGGGGGEP
+354 FDLMVVAGGGGEP
-367 TYQAEQ
+367 TYQAEL
-373 IEGTETRM
+373 IEGTKTRM
-381 ILTGNKAMYAGL
+381 VLTGNKAMYAGL
-393 VGLYAKG
+393 VGLYA
-400 ELKYARVPLTHE
+400 EEPLKYARVPLTHE

-417 EMRQLMKEYQEQLKD
+417 EMRQLMREYQHQLKD

-452 GSEACGKCHTTA
+452 GTEACGKCHTTA

-469 GTPHAEATEHIVKPP
+469 GTPHAEATEHIVHPP

-519 SLDKSPHLTG
+519 SLEKTPHLTG

-535 HGPGAGHAAAE
+535 HGPGASHAAAE
-546 AEGATVTDEVKM
+546 AEGSNVTDDIRQ
-558 QLRDLMKLPL
+558 QLRDSMKLPL
-568 SKARDKCMTCH
+568 SKARDKCMKCH

-590 GAFEDIY
+590 DAFEDIY

>member
-1 MKLAS
+1 M
-6 INPRYRNLQLVDLLG
+6 D
-21 IGLRAPIIF
+21 
-30 TLLAIGIVGCS
+30 
-41 SEDRSAEVSSSVDR
+41 
-55 DGDLSNPPLD
+55 
-65 PPYLTDLKEGSDEG
+65 
-79 VAMRFGEPGQ
+79 
-89 AKTEQDQGN
+89 
-98 AQDEDPGKT
+98 
-107 AASNQSDAQ
+107 
-116 VVADDPATGS
+116 
-126 SAASTVVDENVGP
+126 
-139 NKGIIGP
+139 
-146 EDYKTWAAPDLTLVV
+146 
-161 TGQQHGYIE
+161 
-170 PCGCTG
+170 
-176 LDRQKGGVA
+176 
-185 RRFTLMKQLRELG
+185 
-198 WTLMPLDAGNLV
+198 
-210 RRFGRQAEVKLQ
+210 
-222 QSVKALKLMGYDA
+222 
-235 VGFGSDDLRL
+235 
-245 GVGELL
+245 
-251 AVAAAEDT
+251 
-259 PEDTLYA
+259 
-266 SGNVVVI
+266 
-273 DPSLMLQSKVVE
+273 
-285 KGGLK
+285 
-290 IGVTSILDEKSM
+290 
-302 EVKPGGDLGIEPAV
+302 VKPGGDLGIEPAV
-316 ESTRKVLA
+316 ASTRKVLA
-324 ELNQSKPDFRV
+324 ELNQSKPDFKV

-341 EDAARDLA
+341 EDAARELA

-373 IEGTETRM
+373 IDGTETRM

-393 VGLYAKG
+393 VGLYSKG

-519 SLDKSPHLTG
+519 SLEKSPHLTG